1 MDSSA
6 SLAVG
11 ETFAGR
17 VVKVQKHC
25 KNIAEHCISH
35 FTLHCSFVSQ
45 VRLEVG
51 PVDRVAK
58 EDINKFLREMVDES
72 SSPGCHINIKTKK
85 TKNRKNHIIG
95 SYNRRTL
102 TGVSVE
108 ARLPQLP
115 LFHGPKVLS

>member
-11 ETFAGR
+11 DTFAGR

-58 EDINKFLREMVDES
+58 EDINKFLREMVEES
-72 SSPGCHINIKTKK
+72 SSPGVVMIS
-85 TKNRKNHIIG
+85 IIW
-95 SYNRRTL
+95 L
-102 TGVSVE
+102 TMMVIVVMMIMVERLQAFSAPVSW
-108 ARLPQLP
+108 AP
-115 LFHGPKVLS
+115 GPNCPP

>member
-72 SSPGCHINIKTKK
+72 SSPGCYTNIKTKK
-85 TKNRKNHIIG
+85 TKNRKNHII
-95 SYNRRTL
+95 NH
-102 TGVSVE
+102 
-108 ARLPQLP
+108 RLI
-115 LFHGPKVLS
+115 